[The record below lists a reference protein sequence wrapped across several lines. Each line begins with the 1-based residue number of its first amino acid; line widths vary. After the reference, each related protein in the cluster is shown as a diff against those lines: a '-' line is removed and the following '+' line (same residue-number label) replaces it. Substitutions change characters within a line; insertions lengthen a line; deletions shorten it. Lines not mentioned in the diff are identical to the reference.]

1 MFIYF
6 RTLNYFREVARE
18 TKRLES
24 ISRSPVFAHFSET
37 LGGLSTIRS
46 YNQAN
51 RFISDFELKVDE
63 NTRASYN
70 NNTGNR
76 WLSVRLEG
84 LCVCMPRCVCRNG
97 ATTFFETGA
106 FNHGTNCS

>member
-1 MFIYF
+1 MFVYF

-24 ISRSPVFAHFSET
+24 ISRSPVFSHFSET

-70 NNTGNR
+70 NKTGDR
-76 WLSVRLEG
+76 WLSVRLELLGSMIAG
-84 LCVCMPRCVCRNG
+84 LAAAF
-97 ATTFFETGA
+97 ATNVVVYRISANRE
-106 FNHGTNCS
+106 